1 MAAMLKRLI
10 GRLAL
15 IAALAGALMGAP
27 AAAQTVDGTGP
38 WFDTDEGSVRL
49 ISAVQAVGERETL
62 KLGLQFELQP
72 GWKIYWRSPGDAGF
86 PPRPDWSGAEN
97 VADATLSWP
106 APERFTIFDM
116 ETLGYKEQ
124 VVLPLTVTPARPG
137 EPVTLA
143 GVVSYLTCEEI
154 CIPHDAALSIN
165 LPAGPAEGAPGAYLI
180 DKYRAAVPLAQT
192 SAQPAETPG
201 GLAVQEA
208 AVQPLESGEGVRL
221 EVAAASVEPFDDAE
235 MELLVEGPAGAW
247 FDKAEVALTADPRRA
262 RFTLTGGGAD
272 AAALTAAPLT
282 LTLID
287 GGRAVEASVTAET
300 GTLGREA
307 GQALIAPRL
316 DPAESPGADLGL
328 LTILAFAFLGGLI
341 LNLMPCV
348 LPVLSLKLMGVVRKS
363 GGERREVRL
372 GFLASSAGILVSFLA
387 LAAAAIG
394 VKAAG
399 LSVGWGMQF
408 QQPVFL
414 AFMVALLVLFT
425 CNMLGLFE
433 FGLPG
438 FVSDRAAAAGAKSG
452 YAGDFLTGAF
462 ATLLATPCSA
472 PFLGPAVGFALS
484 RGAGEILAVFTLLGL
499 GLATPYLLVAAFPQS
514 ARLLPKPGPWMV
526 WLKRVLALALL
537 GTALWLLTVL
547 QATIGV
553 DGAVAVGLLAALA
566 GIVLGARRV
575 QDSRLAKFA
584 WPLSIMLAVLTVVY
598 PLLAQHAL
606 GVRAPVAAD
615 APGAAPA
622 AHRSINWVAFDPA
635 AIADHVAAGRSVFVD
650 VTADW
655 CVTCQWNK
663 KTVIERGAVA
673 DWLARPEVVAMQADW
688 TRPDKAIAD
697 YLARYGRY
705 GIPFN
710 IIYGP
715 EAPQGRPLPEL
726 LSESAVLEA
735 AAAASGEPALARR

>member
-1 MAAMLKRLI
+1 MAAMVKRLI
-10 GRLAL
+10 GWLAL
-15 IAALAGALMGAP
+15 AAATLAAP
-27 AAAQTVDGTGP
+27 AAAQTADGAGP
-38 WFDTDEGSVRL
+38 WFDTDQGSVRL
-49 ISAVQAVGERETL
+49 ISAVSAVGERETL

-86 PPRPDWSGAEN
+86 PPRPDWSGAKN
-97 VADATLSWP
+97 VASAALSWP

-116 ETLGYKEQ
+116 ETMGYADQ
-124 VVLPLTVTPARPG
+124 VVLPLEVTPERPG
-137 EPVTLA
+137 APITLA

-154 CIPHDAALSIN
+154 CIPHDAALSIS
-165 LPAGPAEGAPGAYLI
+165 LPAGPADGAPGAFLI
-180 DKYRAAVPLAQT
+180 DKYRAAVPLSQT
-192 SAQPAETPG
+192 SVDPAETPA
-201 GLAVQEA
+201 GLAVRQA
-208 AVQPLESGEGVRL
+208 AVQTGEGGEGLRL
-221 EVAAASVEPFDDAE
+221 EVEAASLEPFDDAA
-235 MELLVEGPAGAW
+235 MELLVEGPAGLW
-247 FDKAEVALTADPRRA
+247 FDKATVALSADPRRA
-262 RFTLTGGGAD
+262 RFTLNGGGAEL
-272 AAALTAAPLT
+272 AALTDGPLT
-282 LTLID
+282 FTLID
-287 GGRAVEASVTAET
+287 GARAVEAALAPRRGALEATTA
-300 GTLGREA
+300 
-307 GQALIAPRL
+307 QALIAPQAAAPTP
-316 DPAESPGADLGL
+316 PAANLGL

-348 LPVLSLKLMGVVRKS
+348 LPVLSLKLMGVVRKA
-363 GGERREVRL
+363 GGAQREVRL
-372 GFLASSAGILVSFLA
+372 GFLASSAGILISFLV
-387 LAAAAIG
+387 LAGAAIA

-399 LSVGWGMQF
+399 LSVGWGVQF

-414 AFMVALLVLFT
+414 AFMVALLALFT

-438 FVSDRAAAAGAKSG
+438 FVSDRAAAVGAKSG

-484 RGAGEILAVFTLLGL
+484 RGPGEILAVFTLLGL
-499 GLATPYLLVAAFPQS
+499 GLATPYLLVAAFPQ
-514 ARLLPKPGPWMV
+514 AATLLPKPGPWMV

-537 GTALWLLTVL
+537 GTAVWLLSVL
-547 QATIGV
+547 QATIGA

-566 GIVLGARRV
+566 AAVLAARRV

-584 WPLSIMLAVLTVVY
+584 WPLSGMLAVLTVLY
-598 PLLAQHAL
+598 PLLSQQAIGL
-606 GVRAPVAAD
+606 RAPVAA
-615 APGAAPA
+615 GADGTPPA
-622 AHRSINWVAFDPA
+622 AARGIEWAVFDPD
-635 AIADHVAAGRSVFVD
+635 AIASHVAAGRTVFVD

-663 KTVIERGAVA
+663 KTVMERGAVA
-673 DWLARPEVVAMQADW
+673 DWLARPTVVAMQADW

-697 YLARYGRY
+697 YLARYERY

-726 LSESAVLEA
+726 LSEAAVMEA